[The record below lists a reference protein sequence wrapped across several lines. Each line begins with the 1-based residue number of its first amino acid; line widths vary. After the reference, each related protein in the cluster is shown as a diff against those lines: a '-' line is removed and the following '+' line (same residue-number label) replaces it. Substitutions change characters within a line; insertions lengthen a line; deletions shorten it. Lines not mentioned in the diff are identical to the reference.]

1 MKKLSLIGFSMSVI
15 FLFFGLYLIFI
26 VAPESDIAR
35 LEMEMMQDAHMGD
48 YSVSMFDIPGYA
60 DAFATSEKKADYGMV
75 LLLGSFLP
83 FLLCIIPVFKKN
95 KLAIL
100 GLIFS
105 LGAFFIGAVYGSHMF
120 S

>member
-1 MKKLSLIGFSMSVI
+1 MKKLSLVGFSMSVI
-15 FLFFGLYLIFI
+15 FLIFGLFLLFI
-26 VAPESDIAR
+26 VAPESETATH
-35 LEMEMMQDAHMGD
+35 EMDMMREAQMGD
-48 YSVSMFDIPGYA
+48 YSVSLFETPGYA
-60 DAFATSEKKADYGMV
+60 EAFATSEKKVDYGMV

-100 GLIFS
+100 GLVFS
-105 LGAFFIGAVYGSHMF
+105 LGAFFIGAAYGSHMF

>member
-15 FLFFGLYLIFI
+15 FLIFGLYLIFI

-35 LEMEMMQDAHMGD
+35 LEMEMMQDAQMGD
-48 YSVSMFDIPGYA
+48 YSVSLFETPGYV
-60 DAFATSEKKADYGMV
+60 DLFAQSEKKVDYGIV

-105 LGAFFIGAVYGSHMF
+105 LGAFFIGAAYGSHMF

>member
-1 MKKLSLIGFSMSVI
+1 MNQLSLIGFSISVI
-15 FLFFGLYLIFI
+15 FLIFGLFLVFI
-26 VAPESDIAR
+26 VVPESNTAALEIEWIKQAR
-35 LEMEMMQDAHMGD
+35 MGD
-48 YSVSMFDIPGYA
+48 YSVSLFDLPGYA
-60 DAFATSEKKADYGMV
+60 EAYALMEKKVDYGII

-100 GLIFS
+100 GLVFS
-105 LGAFFIGAVYGSHMF
+105 LGAFFIGATYGTHLF

>member
-15 FLFFGLYLIFI
+15 FLIFGLYLILI
-26 VAPESDIAR
+26 IAPESETAA
-35 LEMEMMQDAHMGD
+35 LEMEMMQQANMGD
-48 YSVSMFDIPGYA
+48 YSVSLFETPGYA
-60 DAFATSEKKADYGMV
+60 EAFATSEKKVDYGMV

-100 GLIFS
+100 GLVFS
-105 LGAFFIGAVYGSHMF
+105 LGAFFIGAAYGSHMF

>member
-1 MKKLSLIGFSMSVI
+1 MKKLSLVGFSLSVI
-15 FLFFGLYLIFI
+15 FLIFGLYLIFI
-26 VAPESDIAR
+26 IAPESETAA
-35 LEMEMMQDAHMGD
+35 LEMEMMQQANMGD
-48 YSVSMFDIPGYA
+48 YSVSPIETPGYA
-60 DAFATSEKKADYGMV
+60 EAFATSEKKVDYGMV

-105 LGAFFIGAVYGSHMF
+105 LGAFFIGAAYGSHMF

>member
-1 MKKLSLIGFSMSVI
+1 MKKLSLVGFSMSVI
-15 FLFFGLYLIFI
+15 FLIFGLFLIFI
-26 VAPESDIAR
+26 IVPESETAA
-35 LEMEMMQDAHMGD
+35 LEMEMMQQANMGD
-48 YSVSMFDIPGYA
+48 YSVSLFETPGYA
-60 DAFATSEKKADYGMV
+60 EAFAISEKKVDYGMV

-105 LGAFFIGAVYGSHMF
+105 LGAFFIGAAYGSHMF

>member
-1 MKKLSLIGFSMSVI
+1 MKKLSLVGFSLSVI
-15 FLFFGLYLIFI
+15 FLIFGLYLIFI
-26 VAPESDIAR
+26 IAPESETAA
-35 LEMEMMQDAHMGD
+35 LEMEMMQQANMGD
-48 YSVSMFDIPGYA
+48 YSVSLFETPGYA
-60 DAFATSEKKADYGMV
+60 EAFATSEKKVYYGMV

-100 GLIFS
+100 GLVFS
-105 LGAFFIGAVYGSHMF
+105 LGAFFIGAAYGSHMF

>member
-1 MKKLSLIGFSMSVI
+1 MKKLSLVGFSMSVI
-15 FLFFGLYLIFI
+15 FLIFGLFLIFI
-26 VAPESDIAR
+26 IVPESETAT
-35 LEMEMMQDAHMGD
+35 LEMDMMREAQMGD
-48 YSVSMFDIPGYA
+48 SSVSIFETPGYA
-60 DAFATSEKKADYGMV
+60 EAFAAGEKKVDYGMV

-95 KLAIL
+95 SLAIL

-105 LGAFFIGAVYGSHMF
+105 VGAFLIGAAYGIQLF

>member
-1 MKKLSLIGFSMSVI
+1 MSVI
-15 FLFFGLYLIFI
+15 FLIFGLYLILI
-26 VAPESDIAR
+26 IAPESETATH
-35 LEMEMMQDAHMGD
+35 EMEMMQQANMGD
-48 YSVSMFDIPGYA
+48 YSVSLFETPGYA
-60 DAFATSEKKADYGMV
+60 EAFATSEKKVDYGIV

-100 GLIFS
+100 GLVFS
-105 LGAFFIGAVYGSHMF
+105 LGAFFIGAAYGSHMF

>member
-1 MKKLSLIGFSMSVI
+1 MKKLSLVGFSLSVI
-15 FLFFGLYLIFI
+15 FLIFGLYLIFI
-26 VAPESDIAR
+26 IAPESETAA
-35 LEMEMMQDAHMGD
+35 LEMEMMQQANMGD
-48 YSVSMFDIPGYA
+48 YSVSLFETPGYA
-60 DAFATSEKKADYGMV
+60 EAFATSEKKVDYGMV

-100 GLIFS
+100 GLVFS
-105 LGAFFIGAVYGSHMF
+105 LGAFFIGAAYGSHMF

>member
-1 MKKLSLIGFSMSVI
+1 MKKLSLVGFSMSVI
-15 FLFFGLYLIFI
+15 FLIFGLFLIFI
-26 VAPESDIAR
+26 IVPESETAT
-35 LEMEMMQDAHMGD
+35 LEMEMLQQASMGD
-48 YSVSMFDIPGYA
+48 YSVSLFEIPGYA
-60 DAFATSEKKADYGMV
+60 EAFATSEKKVDYGMV

-83 FLLCIIPVFKKN
+83 FLLCVIPVFKKN

-105 LGAFFIGAVYGSHMF
+105 VGAFFIGAAYGSHLF